1 MPRATRHR
9 LVPCHRLLLAF
20 AAAALVLSILALGT
34 AGGSLA
40 AEKGL
45 PVPRF
50 VALRS
55 NEVNLRTGPGER
67 YPIEWVLT
75 RKGMPV
81 EILAEFDV
89 WRKIRDWQG
98 TEGWVHQRMV
108 TGSRSVVIIGGM
120 RDLHRDPDANAPLVA
135 RAEPGVVARLLEC
148 RGPWCR
154 IEAQSI
160 KGWLRRGEVWGVYPD
175 ETVQ

>member
-1 MPRATRHR
+1 MSYVDR
-9 LVPCHRLLLAF
+9 LRLSLRRV
-20 AAAALVLSILALGT
+20 AAALVLVAFAASAV
-34 AGGSLA
+34 A

-50 VALRS
+50 VTLRS
-55 NEVNLRTGPGER
+55 DQVNVRTGPGER
-67 YPIEWVLT
+67 YPIEWVFT

-108 TGSRSVVIIGGM
+108 TGNRAVI
-120 RDLHRDPDANAPLVA
+120 V
-135 RAEPGVVARLLEC
+135 
-148 RGPWCR
+148 
-154 IEAQSI
+154 
-160 KGWLRRGEVWGVYPD
+160 KG
-175 ETVQ
+175 